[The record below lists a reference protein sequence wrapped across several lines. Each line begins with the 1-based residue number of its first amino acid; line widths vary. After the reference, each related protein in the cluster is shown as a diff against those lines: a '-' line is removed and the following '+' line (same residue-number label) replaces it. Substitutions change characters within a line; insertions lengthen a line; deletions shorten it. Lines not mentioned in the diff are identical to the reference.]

1 MQNLVLA
8 WVILS
13 RDLYTSPT
21 PVIEM
26 LPLDHLH
33 HSLSI
38 YSTQLSS
45 DSTNVHTCIE
55 HPTFVP
61 RRQSN
66 LIISEFRFPPLHRKT
81 GALAVWLAEIN
92 VYRTTN
98 WHAFLMQMRKA
109 GTLERLHNFIWTSL
123 LLPPK
128 LCSVSIFMSPA
139 LSFCG
144 ALHMRDLY
152 LWYAGHWLVDARH
165 WSPLQAN
172 VNAGQRGTRHGCCS
186 CLSRTWKTW
195 CCVVV
200 RSRRKGM
207 TGEHVSALFLA
218 IALVAH
224 GEPWPETWDQS
235 GI

>member
-1 MQNLVLA
+1 MQILIPA
-8 WVILS
+8 WITLS
-13 RDLYTSPT
+13 RDLYSSLT
-21 PVIEM
+21 PVVEM
-26 LPLDHLH
+26 IPLDHLH
-33 HSLSI
+33 HSLSTC
-38 YSTQLSS
+38 STQLSL
-45 DSTNVHTCIE
+45 DPTNVHTCIE

-98 WHAFLMQMRKA
+98 WHASLMKIRKA

-128 LCSVSIFMSPA
+128 LCLVSIFMSPEP
-139 LSFCG
+139 SSCG
-144 ALHMRDLY
+144 ALHMQDLY
-152 LWYAGHWLVDARH
+152 LWYAGHRLVDARH
-165 WSPLQAN
+165 WSMLQVNA
-172 VNAGQRGTRHGCCS
+172 NAGQRGTRHGCCS

-195 CCVVV
+195 CCVIVG
-200 RSRRKGM
+200 SRRKGM
-207 TGEHVSALFLA
+207 TVEHASALFLA

-224 GEPWPETWDQS
+224 GELWPKTWDQS